1 MKAALRR
8 LLARIDAFLRPARAE
23 RELAREIAAHLA
35 VLEDDYRQRGMSD
48 DDARV
53 AARRALGG
61 IDRAKEIHRDQ
72 RSFPWLEDLRRD
84 VPYAIRGWA
93 RHPGFTVAAIVTVAL
108 GVGVSTAI
116 FSVINA
122 VVLRPLPYRDSDRLV
137 QIAENVVRQ
146 TTGGPLHS
154 RRFGVTQ
161 LEFLDLRAR
170 TTSFAQMAGVANLM
184 SGQLH
189 TDEGPI
195 AAPRAI
201 VSPAIFEMLG
211 VSAQLGRTLIAADER
226 PDSDAAVVSAAAWQR
241 FFGSDPAVL
250 GRRITLNN
258 NSFTVVGVM
267 PAGFDYPEP
276 ATLFWTAQ
284 AVRPGP
290 GANAFGNVVAL
301 LNEGVSIAAATAE
314 VNAIGAALRPP
325 QPVGYGVPPPPPA
338 AATATL
344 GGQIRT
350 SLDLTNRPRFEVLGV
365 KDLIVDPI
373 KPQMRV
379 LAAAVIVVLLIA
391 CANVANLLLAR
402 GTARQREM
410 GVRLAIGAGR
420 GRIVRQVLTES
431 VVLALA
437 GGLAAIGVAYGAV
450 RLVEQLATVE
460 TPRLFQ
466 ISINLGSGSLLPRV
480 SEIGVDA
487 TTLVVALAIATLAG
501 LGFGLAP
508 ALHLSDTNAPAAI
521 AAGGSRSGGAQPGAL
536 RLRSLLVLS
545 QVSLATM
552 LLVGAG
558 LLVHSFVKLQNVD
571 PGLDPA
577 NVMTFQLVFPP
588 PPPAG
593 ERQLAIIERVIDRL
607 ATDSRVAAVG
617 YTNVAPFLSLTE
629 FGGLLV
635 PPGTTREEMQDDP
648 RRAQTRIVSHSYLQA
663 VGSRLVDG
671 RWLGPGDDG
680 TQPLVFMVNRAL
692 VNRYFNGESPVGSL
706 VRVYRSPAHVEEW
719 RIVGVVEDVVQA
731 RLDEEPF
738 PVVFADMRQ
747 VLAAR
752 ARMPKELQLGQG
764 LSGFPT
770 LAVRARTDWRPIAAD
785 LRRIV
790 QDVDPGVGA
799 DSIATLENLRDGSL
813 VRPRFYAVLV
823 GLFAAIAGIIAAVGI
838 YAVLAFAVVQRTHE
852 IGVRIALG
860 ARRGSVVAA
869 VMRQGVVLA
878 SLGVVLGLAGAFAV
892 TRWLATMLY
901 GLSPLDPG
909 TFAGVAV
916 ALVSVAALA
925 AAIPARRATRVDPV
939 VALRCE

>member
-1 MKAALRR
+1 M
-8 LLARIDAFLRPARAE
+8 
-23 RELAREIAAHLA
+23 
-35 VLEDDYRQRGMSD
+35 LEDDYRQRGMSD

-61 IDRAKEIHRDQ
+61 VDQAKEIHRDQ

-84 VPYAIRGWA
+84 VPYALRGWA
-93 RHPGFTVAAIVTVAL
+93 RHPGFTAAAIVTVAL

-146 TTGGPLHS
+146 TTGGPQYS

-170 TTSFAQMAGVANLM
+170 TTSFAQMAGVVNLM

-201 VSPAIFEMLG
+201 VSPSIFEMLG

-226 PDSDAAVVSAAAWQR
+226 PDSDAAVISAAAWQR

-258 NSFTVVGVM
+258 NSFTIVGVM

-301 LNEGVSIAAATAE
+301 LKEGVSIEAATAE
-314 VNAIGAALRPP
+314 VNSIGAALRPP

-344 GGQIRT
+344 GGQLRT
-350 SLDLTNRPRFEVLGV
+350 TLDLANRPRFEVLRV

-437 GGLAAIGVAYGAV
+437 GGLAAIAVAYGAV

-466 ISINLGSGSLLPRV
+466 LSINLGSGSLLPRV

-487 TTLVVALAIATLAG
+487 TTLVAALAIATLAG

-521 AAGGSRSGGAQPGAL
+521 AAGGSRSGGAPPGAL

-607 ATDSRVAAVG
+607 ASDPRVAAVG
-617 YTNVAPFLSLTE
+617 YTNIAPFLALTE
-629 FGGLLV
+629 FGGLFV
-635 PPGTTREEMQDDP
+635 PPGTTREDD
-648 RRAQTRIVSHSYLQA
+648 A
-663 VGSRLVDG
+663 G
-671 RWLGPGDDG
+671 
-680 TQPLVFMVNRAL
+680 
-692 VNRYFNGESPVGSL
+692 
-706 VRVYRSPAHVEEW
+706 RSPARTDPHRQSLVSAGRRQPAGRWAMARPRRRWHAAARVRGQPRAGEPVLQRRESD
-719 RIVGVVEDVVQA
+719 RLARPGLPLAGPRRGMAHRRRRRGCGAGAAGRGAVPDRVCRHAAGARGARAHAEGTAARSGPVGIPDA
-731 RLDEEPF
+731 GGSG
-738 PVVFADMRQ
+738 ADG
-747 VLAAR
+747 LAADR
-752 ARMPKELQLGQG
+752 G
-764 LSGFPT
+764 
-770 LAVRARTDWRPIAAD
+770 RPSEDCAG
-785 LRRIV
+785 RR
-790 QDVDPGVGA
+790 PG
-799 DSIATLENLRDGSL
+799 S
-813 VRPRFYAVLV
+813 
-823 GLFAAIAGIIAAVGI
+823 
-838 YAVLAFAVVQRTHE
+838 
-852 IGVRIALG
+852 
-860 ARRGSVVAA
+860 RR
-869 VMRQGVVLA
+869 RQHRH
-878 SLGVVLGLAGAFAV
+878 S
-892 TRWLATMLY
+892 RE
-901 GLSPLDPG
+901 
-909 TFAGVAV
+909 
-916 ALVSVAALA
+916 
-925 AAIPARRATRVDPV
+925 PA
-939 VALRCE
+939 